1 MKKIVL
7 GVLVIFM
14 STTVSA
20 QKKEAIYKKLAEK
33 SCDCAMKKGAP
44 NIGEAELGLCLFEA
58 INTLDAKEMKVL
70 GVNKDNI
77 MESLETIA
85 EPIGIQM
92 ALTCPKVFEGMMAK
106 DEAALQNGGA
116 AKETFTNSGVV
127 EGLTVNEFKS
137 IKIKDASNTVQE
149 FIWLT
154 QFEGDSLL
162 INGKVVKGDK
172 IEVVFTEEQFFDAK
186 TNAYKAF
193 NIIKSIKLL

>member
-1 MKKIVL
+1 MKKILFLLAV
-7 GVLVIFM
+7 GTSM
-14 STTVSA
+14 TVSA
-20 QKKEAIYKKLAEK
+20 QKKDAVYKKIAEK
-33 SCDCAMKKGAP
+33 SCDCAMKIGAAK
-44 NIGEAELGLCLFEA
+44 IGEAELGLCLFEGL
-58 INTLDAKEMKVL
+58 NSLEAKDLKII
-70 GVNKDNI
+70 GVNPDKK
-77 MESLETIA
+77 MESLESIA

-92 ALTCPKVFEGMMAK
+92 AMTCPQVFQGMMNQ
-106 DEAALQNGGA
+106 EESALQNNEA
-116 AKETFTNSGVV
+116 SKQTFTNSGVV
-127 EGLTVNEFKS
+127 EGLTANEFKS

-172 IEVVFTEEQFFDAK
+172 VEIVFTEEQFFDVK

>member
-20 QKKEAIYKKLAEK
+20 QKKEAVYKKIAEK
-33 SCDCAMKKGAP
+33 SCDCAMKIGAAK
-44 NIGEAELGLCLFEA
+44 IGEAELGLCLFEGL
-58 INTLDAKEMKVL
+58 NSLEAKDLKII
-70 GVNKDNI
+70 GVNPDKK
-77 MESLETIA
+77 MESLESIA

-92 ALTCPKVFEGMMAK
+92 AMTCPQVFQGMMNQ
-106 DEAALQNGGA
+106 EESALQNNEA
-116 AKETFTNSGVV
+116 SKQTFTNSGVV
-127 EGLTVNEFKS
+127 EGLTANEFKS

-172 IEVVFTEEQFFDAK
+172 VEIVFTEEQFFDVK